1 MKTYSGAGV
10 IPITIIDNKPY
21 FILFEL
27 NKNILTDA
35 GGKIEGNISIIKT
48 ASRELFEESAGLI
61 NIDDNILDKN
71 SVYLNIKNKDTYYR
85 CYFIIIKFQDNHLEK
100 TYNDNLD
107 KINKFKFN
115 PFSETKN
122 IKLISL
128 ENTDF
133 INNSVLINSKLNNK
147 VNNKVN
153 SKLNY
158 NYLIKRTKDI
168 FIKIHK
174 KCFDFNDFY
183 NKIKKLQII
192 KLNKK
197 NITINTYEY
206 NSFKQITID
215 NLTTYFI

>member
-1 MKTYSGAGV
+1 MKTYSGSGV

-21 FILFEL
+21 FILFGL

-35 GGKIEGNISIIKT
+35 GGKIEGINSIIKT

-71 SVYLNIKNKDTYYR
+71 SVYLDIKNKDAYYR
-85 CYFIIIKFQDNHLEK
+85 CYFIIIKFQDNHIEK
-100 TYNDNLD
+100 TYTDNLD
-107 KINKFKFN
+107 KINRFKFN

-128 ENTDF
+128 EDTKF
-133 INNSVLINSKLNNK
+133 INNSILLNSKLNN
-147 VNNKVN
+147 
-153 SKLNY
+153 SKLN
-158 NYLIKRTKDI
+158 NNIHILIKRTKHI

-174 KCFDFNDFY
+174 ICVDLIDFY
-183 NKIKKLQII
+183 NKIKKIQII

-197 NITINTYEY
+197 NISINTYEY
-206 NSFKQITID
+206 KSSKQITIN